1 MLMNHNCLNF
11 HVNIQTQMI
20 LFLNKKDVYL
30 ELINCQC
37 DILILMTV
45 VISTEGVHYSLVK
58 PALA

>member
-1 MLMNHNCLNF
+1 MLMNRNCLNF